1 MQVGSSPDLKS
12 FCASRPLSNDGDN
25 PEEEED
31 DDDADEDE
39 TIEVLFEPQDK
50 LLLDSIYKAM
60 TECQRLHP
68 DPADDL
74 SEENEGDFDE
84 EDEDE
89 GQDDLNGN
97 ELANGSNGQAANASG
112 TRDEPM
118 DQ

>member
-12 FCASRPLSNDGDN
+12 FCPARPVSSDGDN
-25 PEEEED
+25 ADEEED
-31 DDDADEDE
+31 EEEDE
-39 TIEVLFEPQDK
+39 TIEILFEPQDK

-68 DPADDL
+68 DPVDDL
-74 SEENEGDFDE
+74 SDDHEGEFDD

-89 GQDDLNGN
+89 GVDDLNGD
-97 ELANGSNGQAANASG
+97 ELANGSNGQTANGSG
-112 TRDEPM
+112 AGDEPM